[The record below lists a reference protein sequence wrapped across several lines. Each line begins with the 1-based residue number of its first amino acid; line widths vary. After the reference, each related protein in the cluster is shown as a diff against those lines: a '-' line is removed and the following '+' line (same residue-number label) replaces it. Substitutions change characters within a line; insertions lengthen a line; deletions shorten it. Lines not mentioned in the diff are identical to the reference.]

1 MWRGRFCNN
10 VCVPTQTYCCRILNS
25 ASVRELF
32 FVVAYTQEHG
42 AEVISERI
50 RRQFQGSEQS
60 STGKRDVFVLSQL
73 SGAHIARGKRFD
85 GNLRGTRGCWR
96 SRSHQH
102 HILTEECLAMS
113 QKTILIVDDDPDVRL
128 GLHLRLKANHYN
140 VIFAADG
147 MASIAE
153 ARKHIPDLIILDLGL
168 PAGDGF
174 SVMERLKANDSL
186 SLIPVIV
193 LSARDRAANMDR
205 ALKAG
210 AKAFLQKPVDNA
222 QLLSVI
228 RQVLG
233 EKHHAPVPV
242 FDLGEM

>member
-1 MWRGRFCNN
+1 
-10 VCVPTQTYCCRILNS
+10 
-25 ASVRELF
+25 
-32 FVVAYTQEHG
+32 
-42 AEVISERI
+42 
-50 RRQFQGSEQS
+50 
-60 STGKRDVFVLSQL
+60 
-73 SGAHIARGKRFD
+73 
-85 GNLRGTRGCWR
+85 
-96 SRSHQH
+96 
-102 HILTEECLAMS
+102 MS
-113 QKTILIVDDDPDVRL
+113 QKTILIVDDGPDVRL
-128 GLHLRLKANHYN
+128 GLHLRLKANHYD

-186 SLIPVIV
+186 ALIPVIV

-233 EKHHAPVPV
+233 EKQYTPAVVH
-242 FDLGEM
+242 DLGDV